1 MKTYTIVI
9 PNGVTFEL
17 AARGNYVRV
26 KSAPVDL
33 VIINPDASG
42 DEKVEASQGDDFE
55 LSTFERLSIS
65 HKSASAQTF
74 KLVIARD
81 KKSNS
86 TPVSG
91 ATSVSSLPATAV
103 AFSQVSFN
111 VTNASQQLRAAK
123 TDRRYLLVQNNDS
136 SAVLRVSIGTE
147 ATETVGVR
155 VPAGAALEIENYVP
169 NGIIYA
175 MMETASAET
184 NNLIV
189 WEG

>member
-26 KSAPVDL
+26 KTAPVDL
-33 VIINPDASG
+33 VIINPDANG
-42 DEKVEASQGDDFE
+42 DERVEASQGDDFE
-55 LSTFERLSIS
+55 FSTFERLSIS
-65 HKSASAQTF
+65 HSAGTAQTF
-74 KLVIARD
+74 KIVISRD

-91 ATSVSSLPATAV
+91 ATAVSSLPATAV

-123 TDRRYLLVQNNDS
+123 ADRRYLLVQNNDA
-136 SAVLRVSIGTE
+136 SAVLRVSIGTA
-147 ATETVGVR
+147 ATATVGVR
-155 VPAGAALEIENYVP
+155 VPPGAALEIENYVP

-175 MMETASAET
+175 MMETATAATS
-184 NNLIV
+184 NVIV